1 MISRKRFLKTAAF
14 GSLLPLSKMRVNK
27 AGTAVNK
34 PLILSTW
41 NFGLE
46 ANKKGWEILKA
57 GGSSLDAVEAT
68 ARVPEADPD
77 NHSVGYGGFPDRDGR
92 VTLDACIM
100 KGNGE
105 CGSVAFL
112 EKIKHPVSVA
122 RKVMEETPHIMLAGE
137 GALQFAINSGFEETD
152 LLTDEARE
160 EWEKWKIKSEYN
172 PIPNI
177 ENHDTIGVLAI
188 DSNGVLSGACTTSGL
203 AFKMRGR
210 VGDSP
215 LIGPGLFVDQEVGAA
230 TATGNGEE
238 IIRVAGSHT
247 VVEMMRQGRSPKE
260 ACKEAVNRI
269 IRKNEDLSNLQCAFL
284 ALNKEGEYGG
294 FAIRNGF
301 SYAVS
306 GKEGER
312 LIESDHEL

>member
-1 MISRKRFLKTAAF
+1 MKITAM
-14 GSLLPLSKMRVNK
+14 GSLFPLNRLRSIK
-27 AGTAVNK
+27 AGNGGNK
-34 PLILSTW
+34 PLLISTW

-46 ANKKGWEILKA
+46 ANKTGWEILKRD
-57 GGSSLDAVEAT
+57 GSALDAAEAT

-77 NHSVGYGGFPDRDGR
+77 NHSVGFGGYPDRDGH

-100 KGNGE
+100 KGDGQ

-112 EKIKHPVSVA
+112 EKIMHPVSVA
-122 RKVMEETPHIMLAGE
+122 RKVMEVTPHIMLTGD
-137 GALQFAINSGFEETD
+137 GALQFALNSGFQETE
-152 LLTDEARE
+152 LLTDKARE
-160 EWEKWKIKSEYN
+160 EWENWKIKSEYN

-188 DSNGVLSGACTTSGL
+188 DHRGDLAGACTTSGL

-215 LIGPGLFVDQEVGAA
+215 LIGPGLFVDQEVGGA

-247 VVEMMRQGRSPKE
+247 VVEMMRQGRTPVE
-260 ACKEAVNRI
+260 ACKEAVMRI
-269 IRKNEDLSNLQCAFL
+269 IRKNDDLTNLQCAFI
-284 ALNKEGEYGG
+284 ALNKEGEYGAY
-294 FAIRNGF
+294 AIRKGF

-306 GKEGER
+306 GFDGNQ
-312 LIESDHEL
+312 LTESDYEL